1 MLPWIL
7 SNWAWWI
14 SLFIVVLVIVA
25 GYSTLTIDCYARSR
39 KDEDY
44 ILIKIIGLYGLFKFK
59 IVLPQFE
66 LGKKMFQNK
75 AEKDN
80 AGTKGSDRRSQSD
93 WDADVAITKY
103 QQWHAALQLVRG
115 MRGSIKRVL
124 SRGIL
129 TEWKWYSYVG
139 TGDAMTTAMTC
150 GLLWSVKG
158 MIFGTLSGLIRI
170 KDSPV
175 VKIEPIYEAP
185 FFATEWS
192 CIAQMKLW
200 HALFTGT
207 YLMFRIAIWKKR
219 FLVRRNI
226 PARTTS

>member
-7 SNWAWWI
+7 SNWAWLV
-14 SLFIVVLVIVA
+14 SLFVVLLLIAA
-25 GYSTLTIDCYARSR
+25 GFSTLTFDCYARSR

-59 IVLPQFE
+59 IVLPQLE
-66 LGKKMFQNK
+66 SGKKTF
-75 AEKDN
+75 N
-80 AGTKGSDRRSQSD
+80 AKKESDQPNNNVEEHNSSSE
-93 WDADVAITKY
+93 WDPDVAIAKY
-103 QQWHAALQLVRG
+103 KQWYAALELVRSVKG
-115 MRGSIKRVL
+115 RFKRVL
-124 SRGIL
+124 RKGIL

-158 MIFGTLSGLIRI
+158 MIFGTLSGLVRV
-170 KDSPV
+170 KESPV
-175 VKIEPIYEAP
+175 VKIEPIYQTS

-192 CIAQMKLW
+192 CLIQMKLW
-200 HALFTGT
+200 HALYSGI
-207 YLMFRIAIWKKR
+207 YIMYRVVVWKKR

-226 PARTTS
+226 PAGTN